1 MNFKQLMN
9 EIRKQLSLE
18 LTIRPQL
25 KTHDIDEETSIFKGP
40 KYQIM
45 KLEELKPTPKR
56 SGNPY
61 GINPKMLRI
70 IRYPD
75 STEMRGNNKLQFE
88 RITRKNWFNGI
99 NGNRD
104 VTEDNGKDLLRANS
118 QYMPLASKRH
128 YEYARLLMAPNLEED
143 NEAHQNRTLEET
155 FKKVRVA

>member
-1 MNFKQLMN
+1 ML
-9 EIRKQLSLE
+9 IE

-25 KTHDIDEETSIFKGP
+25 KTQDIDEETSIFKGP

-45 KLEELKPTPKR
+45 KLEDLKPTPKR
-56 SGNPY
+56 SGTPY

-104 VTEDNGKDLLRANS
+104 ETEENGKDLLRANV
-118 QYMPLASKRH
+118 QYIPRAWKRH
-128 YEYARLLMAPNLEED
+128 YEYARLLMAPDLEED